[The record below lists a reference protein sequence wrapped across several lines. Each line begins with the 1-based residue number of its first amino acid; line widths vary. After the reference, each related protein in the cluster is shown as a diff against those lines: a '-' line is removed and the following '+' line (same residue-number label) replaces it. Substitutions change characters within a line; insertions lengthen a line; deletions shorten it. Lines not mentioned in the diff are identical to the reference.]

1 MSLDYITP
9 SEAARL
15 LRVNERTVRRWIREG
30 KLKARRF
37 GRLLRIPRADLEIQ
51 VSEQWASE
59 EAFKGDW
66 DNSLDADYDKWQER
80 ILKQRQIVDLFGK
93 IDYDPEY
100 DYKAE
105 RRKR

>member
-1 MSLDYITP
+1 MSVEYITP

-37 GRLLRIPRADLEIQ
+37 GRLLRIPKSDLEAQ
-51 VSEQWASE
+51 LPAQWASE
-59 EAFKGDW
+59 EAFKKDW
-66 DNSLDADYDKWQER
+66 DNSVDADYDKSQER
-80 ILKQRQIVDLFGK
+80 IAKQRQILDLFGK
-93 IDYDPEY
+93 IDYDPGY